1 MPNIFLP
8 AIKLARLNVPASYLL
23 PFFIASFG
31 GILGA
36 TAFTDLKMLP
46 LFFLGSLTARGAGCI
61 INDIFDKN
69 FDSKVERT
77 KNRPLANGSISIKF
91 ALIQLMIFLVIS
103 LLILITLPEVAIYTS
118 LIAAVMTAFYPLMK
132 RITYL
137 PQVFLGLTYSTASL
151 IGYASI
157 TNNISINAVILY
169 LAIGFWT
176 IGFDVIYGF
185 MDIKDDKK
193 INVKSMAIW
202 LENKNY
208 KAWIMIFYII
218 FIVLFFL
225 SYYLTTISLSPI
237 FYLGIFLGL
246 SLLVWQVQTLDIQ
259 DPKNCQLRF
268 RSNTYVGITLLI
280 GILHTKLYF

>member
-1 MPNIFLP
+1 
-8 AIKLARLNVPASYLL
+8 
-23 PFFIASFG
+23 
-31 GILGA
+31 
-36 TAFTDLKMLP
+36 
-46 LFFLGSLTARGAGCI
+46 
-61 INDIFDKN
+61 
-69 FDSKVERT
+69 
-77 KNRPLANGSISIKF
+77 
-91 ALIQLMIFLVIS
+91 
-103 LLILITLPEVAIYTS
+103 
-118 LIAAVMTAFYPLMK
+118 MK

-157 TNNISINAVILY
+157 TNNISVNAVILY

-246 SLLVWQVQTLDIQ
+246 SLLVWQVKTLDIQ

>member
-1 MPNIFLP
+1 MPNIFLS
-8 AIKLARLNVPASYLL
+8 ACRLARLDVPASYLL

-31 GILGA
+31 GGLGS
-36 TAFTDLKMLP
+36 TIFTDLKMLP
-46 LFFLGSLTARGAGCI
+46 LFFAGSLTARGAGCI
-61 INDIFDKN
+61 INDIFDRN
-69 FDSKVERT
+69 LDNKVERT

-91 ALIQLMIFLVIS
+91 ALIQLIIFLVIS
-103 LLILITLPEVAIYTS
+103 FLILITLPKVAIYTS
-118 LIAAVMTAFYPLMK
+118 LIAAVMTSLYPLMK

-157 TNNISINAVILY
+157 TNNISINAIILY

-193 INVKSMAIW
+193 INVKSMSIW

-208 KAWIMIFYII
+208 KIWIMTFYTI
-218 FIVLFFL
+218 FIILFFL
-225 SYYLTTISLSPI
+225 SYYLTTIVLSNL
-237 FYLGIFLGL
+237 FYLGIFLSL
-246 SLLVWQVQTLDIQ
+246 SLLSWQVKTLDIH
-259 DPKNCQLRF
+259 DPKNCQTRF
-268 RSNTYVGITLLI
+268 RSNIYVGAALFI
-280 GILHTKLYF
+280 GVLHTKMYF